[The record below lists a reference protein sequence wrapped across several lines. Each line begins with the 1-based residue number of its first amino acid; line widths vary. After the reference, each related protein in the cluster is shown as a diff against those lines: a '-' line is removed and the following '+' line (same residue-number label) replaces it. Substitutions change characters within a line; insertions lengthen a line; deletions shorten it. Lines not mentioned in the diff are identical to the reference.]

1 MAKHALFQEEF
12 MWYVIQVMTGKEAIM
27 QELIEHHLPKEVYGD
42 CFYIRR
48 ERIWCLDGEKICH
61 VETMFPGYLF
71 VTAADPKELY
81 WNLKEIPG
89 LTKLLRAEEEV
100 FLAVSQEEQAFL
112 EDLIDG
118 DREKIVR
125 LSEVKLDEEKNILS
139 AKGPLRKYVNQ
150 IVKKKIRLCY
160 VMIEKELFGQ
170 RRKILIGI
178 RTGEEHNEEKSSD
191 FGSRR
196 PRQSSC

>member
-1 MAKHALFQEEF
+1 MWKRCFQ
-12 MWYVIQVMTGKEAIM
+12 
-27 QELIEHHLPKEVYGD
+27 
-42 CFYIRR
+42 
-48 ERIWCLDGEKICH
+48 
-61 VETMFPGYLF
+61 GYLF
-71 VTAADPKELY
+71 VTAADPKALY

-139 AKGPLRKYVNQ
+139 AKGTTSEVCEPDR
-150 IVKKKIRLCY
+150 
-160 VMIEKELFGQ
+160 EKENTAVL
-170 RRKILIGI
+170 RDDRK
-178 RTGEEHNEEKSSD
+178 RTVRTEEKD
-191 FGSRR
+191 PDRDPDRGGT
-196 PRQSSC
+196 